1 MSYEPS
7 KSVWYNESIEY
18 LFDSNII
25 EYDIRDAGFSIVK
38 QYQLLSAEKIR
49 ELEQLP
55 KGMERHIAIGK
66 LQRDDKGLSEALNEG
81 FTKVRKVFVTYNGL
95 TDDDII
101 CVKKDAIFTTR
112 PVQQTRFE
120 HIEFADKNHYTSYMR
135 FPMNQNIE
143 LFYSNTTG
151 DITVK
156 GISDISLNK
165 HRLYMLN
172 FLKEL
177 FPLIELHDGKA
188 KRIFVDFLNDY
199 KAQKLDQGYYLEFNN
214 MSSNF
219 SPVYNFMKVLVPL
232 AQIINRE
239 VM

>member
-1 MSYEPS
+1 MTYDPK
-7 KSVWYNESIEY
+7 KSIWYNEGIVY
-18 LFDSNII
+18 MFDANII

-38 QYQLLSAEKIR
+38 QYQLLPPDKIR

-66 LQRDDKGLSEALNEG
+66 LQRDNKELSEALNEG
-81 FTKVRKVFVTYNGL
+81 FTKVRNVFVTYNGIE
-95 TDDDII
+95 DDDML

-112 PVQQTRFE
+112 PVKQTRFE
-120 HIEFADKNHYTSYMR
+120 CIEFVDKNHYSSYVR

-143 LFYSNTTG
+143 LFYSNASG

-156 GISDISLNK
+156 GISDVSLNK
-165 HRLYMLN
+165 HRLYMMD

-188 KRIFVDFLNDY
+188 KRIFIDFLNDY

-219 SPVYNFMKVLVPL
+219 SPVYNFMKLLVPL